1 VCRACITQQQ
11 MEVDGEQED
20 TQSQRTRSSH
30 RKSFRAPIQS
40 FCPTSPHVLGV
51 ADTGR
56 LHLSPNDMD
65 VDSIRSFDE
74 KVEAMTIDI
83 PHTIKHVNISDAG
96 ASEAISNSITEV
108 GSLSEDGTRVASSD
122 HDTKMEAAQK
132 VKIEVVVGHDVG
144 FDIWQDE

>member
-1 VCRACITQQQ
+1 
-11 MEVDGEQED
+11 
-20 TQSQRTRSSH
+20 
-30 RKSFRAPIQS
+30 
-40 FCPTSPHVLGV
+40 VLGV
-51 ADTGR
+51 ADTGH

-96 ASEAISNSITEV
+96 ASEAISNSISEV

-122 HDTKMEAAQK
+122 HDIKMEDAQK
-132 VKIEVVVGHDVG
+132 VKIDVVLGHDVG